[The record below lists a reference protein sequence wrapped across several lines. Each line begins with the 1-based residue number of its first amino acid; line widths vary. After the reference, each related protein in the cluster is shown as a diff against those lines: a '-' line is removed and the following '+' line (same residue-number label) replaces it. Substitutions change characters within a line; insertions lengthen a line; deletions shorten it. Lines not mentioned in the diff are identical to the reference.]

1 MTTPLLRPAVPTDL
15 PDILRLIRAL
25 AEYERNLHH
34 AVVTE
39 ADLRALLFG
48 HTPRAHVVLAQT
60 PGQKPIGIALYYF
73 TVSTFAGRTGL
84 FLEDLF
90 VDPAHRGTGIGLA
103 LMRHM
108 AAIAVAGN
116 CHVIEWRV
124 LDWNKHA
131 IEFYYRLG
139 ARQMQG
145 WHTRQLRGDSLAA
158 LAQGAP
164 RDRPNV

>member
-1 MTTPLLRPAVPTDL
+1 MTTPLLRPAAPPDL

-39 ADLRALLFG
+39 ADLLALLFG
-48 HTPRAHVVLAQT
+48 GAPRAHAVLAEI
-60 PGQKPIGIALYYF
+60 PGRRPVGIALYYY

-90 VDPAHRGTGIGLA
+90 VEPGHRGTGIGLA
-103 LMRHM
+103 LMRHI
-108 AAIAVAGN
+108 AAIALAEN

-131 IEFYYRLG
+131 IDFYQRLG
-139 ARQMQG
+139 ARPIQG
-145 WHTRQLRGDSLAA
+145 WHVRQLSGDALAA
-158 LAQGAP
+158 LAQGTSHG
-164 RDRPNV
+164 